1 MLQLTNAL
9 QELATLYDEWGS
21 EIPEKEVVFIEQM
34 LSRAMNKGTEY
45 ITKDEAKRIGE
56 LVEKYSSPDYD
67 PFDSDEQMGEE

>member
-21 EIPEKEVVFIEQM
+21 EIPENEVVFIEQM
-34 LSRAMNKGTEY
+34 LSRAMNKGTEF
-45 ITKDEAKRIGE
+45 INKDEAQRIHD
-56 LVEKYSSPDYD
+56 LVKKYSSPDYD